1 MTLFAAY
8 EIFGRVK
15 RNALLTASVALFAL
29 FVMLLVLSCSRG
41 DRADNNKGRARA
53 LRMQQLRNLTPGG
66 DVLPEMRLIV
76 DSMRCDG
83 KDVYYFAAM
92 NVLIDQLF
100 SRDLIG
106 EADSMAT
113 RMIEEAR
120 SDDNR
125 LALATAY
132 RVKGQILFKVGRM
145 DSVLQEF
152 GRGRALIDE
161 KPKEL
166 DEFSTAAAI
175 DEWIWMAAR
184 EIGDTVAMHKAGL
197 RYADE
202 VRSQR
207 VAGWADSTRHFE
219 VTALAFRAA
228 ERLGRHDEKGARQ
241 LLDSASRLRLPALP
255 VRAYE
260 HWYAVRSDLDAAQG
274 DYASAMALLDT
285 IEEAHRYFPWF
296 RLHDLH
302 HKAEIAAQFGT
313 PAQVAKAYGEYISLN
328 DSLYAI
334 HNEARFRDLT
344 VLYHTEL
351 ERGHRK
357 LTVILTSTL
366 TAIMLLL
373 AVLLVISMR
382 SAPRTPQK

>member
-15 RNALLTASVALFAL
+15 RNALLTASVALFAV
-29 FVMLLVLSCSRG
+29 FVMLLVFSCSRG
-41 DRADNNKGRARA
+41 DRADSNKGRARA

-76 DSMRCDG
+76 DSMRRDG

-120 SDDNR
+120 NDDNR

-228 ERLGRHDEKGARQ
+228 
-241 LLDSASRLRLPALP
+241 
-255 VRAYE
+255 
-260 HWYAVRSDLDAAQG
+260 
-274 DYASAMALLDT
+274 
-285 IEEAHRYFPWF
+285 
-296 RLHDLH
+296 
-302 HKAEIAAQFGT
+302 
-313 PAQVAKAYGEYISLN
+313 
-328 DSLYAI
+328 
-334 HNEARFRDLT
+334 
-344 VLYHTEL
+344 
-351 ERGHRK
+351 
-357 LTVILTSTL
+357 
-366 TAIMLLL
+366 
-373 AVLLVISMR
+373 
-382 SAPRTPQK
+382 